1 MLKLTLRGLWSRK
14 LRTALT
20 FVVVMLGVSLMA
32 GTLVLTDTIRK
43 TFDDLFADVNRGTDV
58 YVRGVT
64 QFESSFG
71 DTQRPRLDDS
81 IVEDIEAVD
90 GVAIAEPSVQGYAQ
104 IIDKD
109 GKPIG
114 DPGFGPPT
122 FGGNWGTVDE
132 LNPFTLVEGGRAPEA
147 DDELVI
153 DKRSADDAGFEL
165 GDTVSVQT
173 QTGLE
178 EYELVGVARFGT
190 ADSPGGA
197 TFALMILPAAQQRV
211 AQPSMIDSVSIVADE
226 GVGQRELADRVQAQL
241 DDAEVLTGAEITEE
255 NQDDIEQG
263 LQFFTGFL
271 TAFAVI
277 ALVVGAFVIYNS
289 FSILVAQRNREMALL
304 RAVGASRGQVLRGVL
319 LEAVIIGGLASVAG
333 FLLGLAVTSG
343 LRAVMDA
350 FGFDLP
356 AGDIIVRPGAVV
368 TAVLSGFIVT
378 VVSAVVPAVR
388 AARVSP
394 LAAMRDVAVER
405 TTRLRLRLVIAIGVA
420 VLGALSLVSG
430 VAGDGG
436 IQAVGLGVLLIFT
449 ATVLFGPVF
458 ARPTVQLIGAPL
470 PAVKGMVGQLAR
482 QNAARN
488 PKRTAATASALL
500 IGVAIIAFFLAFN
513 SSLRASIDNV
523 IDDQF
528 VGDFAVETGNFGFGG
543 LPPEL
548 AERLDA
554 LPEVEIATGIRG
566 VQARIAESN
575 TFATGVDPVPAFEL
589 FDLAPTQGTSADLA
603 EPDTIA
609 VFEGRAD
616 DKGWSVGD
624 EIDVVFPQHG
634 ETKLRVAM
642 LYANKEIAGDY
653 TIGVPTLDKYVPD
666 PADFVVFARLADG
679 VDPNVARPA
688 LQAVTDDYPTGELL
702 DIDEYKDAT
711 AEQFTPI
718 LGLVTVLMLLTIII
732 AVLGIMNTLAL
743 SVLERT
749 RELGLIRAVGATRG
763 QIRTMIRWES
773 VVITVLGSTIGLG
786 LGLFFAWSIGKALEE
801 DGFTTYQVPYVGVA
815 AVVVVSA
822 LFGMLAALYPAWR
835 AGRLDVLDAIATE

>member
-197 TFALMILPAAQQRV
+197 TFALMVLPAAQQRV

-333 FLLGLAVTSG
+333 FLLGLAVTGG

-449 ATVLFGPVF
+449 AAVLFGPVF

>member
-1 MLKLTLRGLWSRK
+1 
-14 LRTALT
+14 
-20 FVVVMLGVSLMA
+20 
-32 GTLVLTDTIRK
+32 
-43 TFDDLFADVNRGTDV
+43 
-58 YVRGVT
+58 
-64 QFESSFG
+64 
-71 DTQRPRLDDS
+71 
-81 IVEDIEAVD
+81 
-90 GVAIAEPSVQGYAQ
+90 
-104 IIDKD
+104 
-109 GKPIG
+109 
-114 DPGFGPPT
+114 
-122 FGGNWGTVDE
+122 
-132 LNPFTLVEGGRAPEA
+132 
-147 DDELVI
+147 
-153 DKRSADDAGFEL
+153 
-165 GDTVSVQT
+165 
-173 QTGLE
+173 
-178 EYELVGVARFGT
+178 
-190 ADSPGGA
+190 GA
-197 TFALMILPAAQQRV
+197 TFALMTLPAAQQRV
-211 AQPSMIDSVSIVADE
+211 AQPGMIDSVSIVADE
-226 GVGQRELADRVQAQL
+226 GVGQRELADRVQTEL
-241 DDAEVLTGAEITEE
+241 GDDAEVLTGAEITEE
-255 NQDDIEQG
+255 NQNDIEEG

-289 FSILVAQRNREMALL
+289 FTILVAQRNREMALL

-319 LEAVIIGGLASVAG
+319 LEAVVIGGLASIAG
-333 FLLGLAVTSG
+333 FLVGLAVTSG

-356 AGDIIVRPGAVV
+356 AGDIIVRPAAVV
-368 TAVLSGFIVT
+368 IAILSGFIVT

-394 LAAMRDVAVER
+394 LAAMREVAVER
-405 TTRLRLRLVIAIGVA
+405 VTRVRIRLALSIAVA
-420 VLGALSLVSG
+420 VLGALSLVNG

-436 IQAVGLGVLLIFT
+436 IQAVGLGVLLIFI
-449 ATVLFGPVF
+449 AAVLFGPVL

-470 PAVKGMVGQLAR
+470 PAAKGIVGQLAR

-513 SSLRASIDNV
+513 SSLRASIDDIV
-523 IDDQF
+523 DEQF
-528 VGDFAVETGNFGFGG
+528 VGDFAVNTGTFGFGG

-548 AERLDA
+548 SERLNE

-566 VQARIAESN
+566 VQARIADSN
-575 TFATGVDPVPAFEL
+575 TFATGVDPVLAFEL

-603 EPDTIA
+603 APDTLA
-609 VFEGRAD
+609 VFEGRAE
-616 DKGWSVGD
+616 DKDWSLGD
-624 EIDVVFPQHG
+624 EVDVVFPQYG
-634 ETKLRVAM
+634 PTKLRIAM
-642 LYANKEIAGDY
+642 IYSNKEIAGDY
-653 TIGVPTLDKYVPD
+653 TIGFPTLDKYVPD

-679 VDPNVARPA
+679 VDPDAARPA
-688 LQAVTDDYPTGELL
+688 LKAITDDYPTGELL
-702 DIDEYKDAT
+702 DIEEYKDAT

-718 LGLVTVLMLLTIII
+718 LGLVTVLLLLTIII

-749 RELGLIRAVGATRG
+749 RELGLVRAVGATRS
-763 QIRTMIRWES
+763 QVRSMIRWES

-835 AGRLDVLDAIATE
+835 ASRLDVLDAIAHE

>member
-109 GKPIG
+109 GEPIG

-122 FGGNWGTVDE
+122 FGGNWGTVDD

-368 TAVLSGFIVT
+368 TAILSGFIVT

-449 ATVLFGPVF
+449 AAVLFGPVF

-543 LPPEL
+543 LPPDL

-554 LPEVEIATGIRG
+554 LPQVEIATGIRG

-634 ETKLRVAM
+634 ETKLRIAM

-763 QIRTMIRWES
+763 QVRTMIRWES

>member
-1 MLKLTLRGLWSRK
+1 MLRLTLRGLWSRK

-81 IVEDIEAVD
+81 IVEDIEATD
-90 GVAIAEPSVQGYAQ
+90 GVAIAEPLVQGYAQ
-104 IIDKD
+104 IIDEE
-109 GKPIG
+109 GEPIG

-122 FGGNWGTVDE
+122 FGGNWSTVDE

-153 DKRSADDAGFEL
+153 DKRSADDAGFEV

-197 TFALMILPAAQQRV
+197 TFALMTLPAAQQRV
-211 AQPSMIDSVSIVADE
+211 AQPGMVDSVSIVADD

-241 DDAEVLTGAEITEE
+241 GDDAEVLTGAEITEE

-289 FSILVAQRNREMALL
+289 FTILVAQRNREMALL

-319 LEAVIIGGLASVAG
+319 LEAVIIGSLASAAG
-333 FLLGLAVTSG
+333 FLLGLAVTGG

-356 AGDIIVRPGAVV
+356 AGDIIV
-368 TAVLSGFIVT
+368 
-378 VVSAVVPAVR
+378 VPAVR
-388 AARVSP
+388 AARVLP
-394 LAAMRDVAVER
+394 IAAMRDAAVER
-405 TTRLRLRLVIAIGVA
+405 TTRVRIRLVIAIGVA

-449 ATVLFGPVF
+449 AAVLFGPVF
-458 ARPTVQLIGAPL
+458 AQPTVQLIGAPL

-523 IDDQF
+523 VDDQF
-528 VGDFAVETGNFGFGG
+528 VGDFAVETGTFGFGG
-543 LPPEL
+543 LPPK
-548 AERLDA
+548 
-554 LPEVEIATGIRG
+554 
-566 VQARIAESN
+566 
-575 TFATGVDPVPAFEL
+575 
-589 FDLAPTQGTSADLA
+589 LA

-609 VFEGRAD
+609 VFEGRAE
-616 DKGWSVGD
+616 DKDWSVGD
-624 EIDVVFPQHG
+624 EIDVVFPQYG
-634 ETKLRVAM
+634 STKLRVAM

-653 TIGVPTLDKYVPD
+653 TIGFVTLERYVPD

-679 VDPNVARPA
+679 VDPDEARPA

-702 DIDEYKDAT
+702 DIEEYKDAT

-749 RELGLIRAVGATRG
+749 RELGLVRAVGGTR
-763 QIRTMIRWES
+763 QQVRSMIRWES
-773 VVITVLGSTIGLG
+773 VVITVLGSTIGLA

-815 AVVVVSA
+815 AVVVISA